1 MRESEV
7 TEMKRKKDFKR
18 EIPWVLFLVPALLV
32 YSIVVIIPTVSTLV
46 YSFTDYNGFSA
57 DFHFVALRNYFQVFQ
72 NKDAVN
78 SITNSLIYGITV
90 PILVTVL
97 AIPLAL
103 VLNSNLK
110 SKNILRAV
118 FFFPS
123 VISTLFLGYI
133 WKFILS
139 SSSTGLINSLRIK
152 AGKDILL
159 LLSDQKMAM
168 PLLILITVWAGVGW
182 HACIYIANLQTI
194 SPDYYEAATLD
205 GASKWQQF
213 KSITFPMLAPAMSS
227 SVLLLLTGNLKA
239 YDLPYALTSGG
250 PGTATTMI
258 TQTIIE
264 EGVTSNRV
272 GYASAMSFLFL
283 IVIAVLT
290 ISVNAYIAKR
300 ERQLYE

>member
-1 MRESEV
+1 M
-7 TEMKRKKDFKR
+7 MNAKNNFKK
-18 EIPWVLFLVPALLV
+18 EIPWILFLVPALLI
-32 YSIVVIIPTVSTLV
+32 YSIVVIIPTVSTLI
-46 YSFTDYNGFSA
+46 YSFTNYNGFSSA
-57 DFHFVALRNYFQVFQ
+57 FHCVGIKNYLQVFQ

-78 SITNSLIYGITV
+78 SITNSLIYGVTV
-90 PILVTVL
+90 PILVML
-97 AIPLAL
+97 IAIPLSL
-103 VLNSNLK
+103 ILNSNLK
-110 SKNILRAV
+110 SKNLLRAV

-139 SSSTGLINSLRIK
+139 SSSTGLINSLRIN
-152 AGKDILL
+152 AGKDSLL
-159 LLSDQKMAM
+159 LLADQKMAM
-168 PLLILITVWAGVGW
+168 PLLILITVWASVGW

-213 KSITFPMLAPAMSS
+213 KSITLPMLTPAMSS
-227 SVLLLLTGNLKA
+227 SILLLLTGNLKA

-283 IVIAVLT
+283 IVIAILT
-290 ISVNAYIAKR
+290 VSVNTYISKR
-300 ERQLYE
+300 ERKLYE

>member
-1 MRESEV
+1 MSIKRDLKKES
-7 TEMKRKKDFKR
+7 
-18 EIPWVLFLVPALLV
+18 PWVLFLLPALLV

-46 YSFTDYNGFSA
+46 YSFTDYNGFSSA
-57 DFHFVALRNYFQVFQ
+57 FHFVGGRNYLQVFQ
-72 NKDAVN
+72 NKTAVN
-78 SITNSLIYGITV
+78 SITNSLIYGVTV
-90 PILVTVL
+90 PILVTIL
-97 AIPLAL
+97 AIPLAMI
-103 VLNSNLK
+103 LNSHLK
-110 SKNILRAV
+110 SKDLLRAV

-139 SSSTGLINSLRIK
+139 SSSTGLINSLRIN

-159 LLSDQKMAM
+159 LLADQKMAM
-168 PLLILITVWAGVGW
+168 PLLILITVWSSVGW

-194 SPDYYEAATLD
+194 SHDYYEAATLD

-213 KSITFPMLAPAMSS
+213 KSITFPMLTPALSS
-227 SVLLLLTGNLKA
+227 SLLLLTGNLKA

-283 IVIAVLT
+283 IVIAVIT
-290 ISVNAYIAKR
+290 VSVNRFIADR
-300 ERQLYE
+300 ERKLYE

>member
-1 MRESEV
+1 M
-7 TEMKRKKDFKR
+7 
-18 EIPWVLFLVPALLV
+18 
-32 YSIVVIIPTVSTLV
+32 
-46 YSFTDYNGFSA
+46 
-57 DFHFVALRNYFQVFQ
+57 FQ
-72 NKDAVN
+72 NKNAVN

-90 PILVTVL
+90 PILVTIL
-97 AIPLAL
+97 AIPLAM
-103 VLNSNLK
+103 VLNSHLK
-110 SKNILRAV
+110 SKNLLRAV

-139 SSSTGLINSLRIK
+139 SSSTGLINSLRIN

-159 LLSDQKMAM
+159 LLADQNMAM
-168 PLLILITVWAGVGW
+168 PLLILITVWSSVGW

-194 SPDYYEAATLD
+194 SHDYYEAATLD

-213 KSITFPMLAPAMSS
+213 KNITFPMLTPAMSS
-227 SVLLLLTGNLKA
+227 SLLLLLTGNLKA

-283 IVIAVLT
+283 IVIAVIT
-290 ISVNAYIAKR
+290 VSVNRFIAKR
-300 ERQLYE
+300 ERKLYE

>member
-1 MRESEV
+1 MNV
-7 TEMKRKKDFKR
+7 KRYLKK
-18 EIPWVLFLVPALLV
+18 EIPWVLFLLPALLV

-46 YSFTDYNGFSA
+46 YSFTNYNGFSSA
-57 DFHFVALRNYFQVFQ
+57 FHFVGVKNYLQVFQ
-72 NKDAVN
+72 NKAAVN
-78 SITNSLIYGITV
+78 SITNSLIYGVTV
-90 PILVTVL
+90 PALVTIL
-97 AIPLAL
+97 AIPLAIIP
-103 VLNSNLK
+103 NSQLK
-110 SKNILRAV
+110 SRNVLRAV

-139 SSSTGLINSLRIK
+139 SSSTGLINSMRIN
-152 AGKDILL
+152 AGKDTLL
-159 LLSDQKMAM
+159 LLADQKMAM
-168 PLLILITVWAGVGW
+168 PLLILITVWASVGW

-213 KSITFPMLAPAMSS
+213 KNITFPMLTPAMSS
-227 SVLLLLTGNLKA
+227 SLLLLLTGNLKA

-283 IVIAVLT
+283 VVIAVIT
-290 ISVNAYIAKR
+290 IGVNTFIAKR
-300 ERQLYE
+300 ERKLYE

>member
-1 MRESEV
+1 MKKKNFMR
-7 TEMKRKKDFKR
+7 R
-18 EIPWVLFLVPALLV
+18 EIPWVLFFIPALVV
-32 YSIVVIIPTVSTLV
+32 YSIVVIIPTVSTIGL
-46 YSFTDYNGFSA
+46 SFTDYNGFSP
-57 DFHFVALRNYFQVFQ
+57 DFEFTGLKNYLMVFQ
-72 NKDAVN
+72 NDAALT

-90 PILVTVL
+90 PVLVTAL

-103 VLNSNLK
+103 ALNSKVK
-110 SKNILRAV
+110 SKNFLRAV

-139 SSSTGLINSLRIK
+139 SSSTGLINSMRVS

-159 LLSDQKMAM
+159 LLADPKQAM
-168 PLLILITVWAGVGW
+168 SFLILITVWSSVGW

-205 GASKWQQF
+205 GATAWQKF
-213 KSITFPMLAPAMSS
+213 KNITFPMLAPSMTS
-227 SVLLLLTGNLKA
+227 SVLLLLTGSLKA
-239 YDLPYALTSGG
+239 YDLPYALTGGG
-250 PGTATTMI
+250 PGTSTTMI

-264 EGVTSNRV
+264 EGVTANRV

-283 IVIAVLT
+283 IIIAIITVSLT
-290 ISVNAYIAKR
+290 LYMNKR
-300 ERQLYE
+300 ERRLYE

>member
-1 MRESEV
+1 MGV
-7 TEMKRKKDFKR
+7 KRGFKR

-32 YSIVVIIPTVSTLV
+32 YSIVVVIPTVSTLV
-46 YSFTDYNGFSA
+46 YSFTNYNGFSSG
-57 DFHFVALRNYFQVFQ
+57 FHFVGLNNYFQVFQ
-72 NKDAVN
+72 NKNAVN

-110 SKNILRAV
+110 SKNLLRAV

-152 AGKDILL
+152 SGKDILL

-168 PLLILITVWAGVGW
+168 PLLILITVWSCVGW

-213 KSITFPMLAPAMSS
+213 KSITFPMLTPAMSS
-227 SVLLLLTGNLKA
+227 SILLLLTGNLKA

-250 PGTATTMI
+250 PGTATTMV

-300 ERQLYE
+300 ERQLYD

>member
-1 MRESEV
+1 MSI
-7 TEMKRKKDFKR
+7 KKDFKR

-32 YSIVVIIPTVSTLV
+32 YCIVVVIPTVSTLV
-46 YSFTDYNGFSA
+46 YSFTNYNGFSS
-57 DFHFVALRNYFQVFQ
+57 DFHFVGLYNYLQVFQ

-78 SITNSLIYGITV
+78 SITNSLVYGITV

-152 AGKDILL
+152 NGKDILL

-168 PLLILITVWAGVGW
+168 PLLILITVWSCVGW

-213 KSITFPMLAPAMSS
+213 KTITFPMLTPAMSS
-227 SVLLLLTGNLKA
+227 SILLLLTGNLKA

-290 ISVNAYIAKR
+290 ISVNTYIAKR
-300 ERQLYE
+300 ERRLYD

>member
-1 MRESEV
+1 MNV
-7 TEMKRKKDFKR
+7 KRYLKK
-18 EIPWVLFLVPALLV
+18 EIPWVLFLLPALLV

-46 YSFTDYNGFSA
+46 YSFTNYNGFSSA
-57 DFHFVALRNYFQVFQ
+57 FHFVGVKNYLQVFQ
-72 NKDAVN
+72 NKAAVN
-78 SITNSLIYGITV
+78 SITNSLIYGVTV
-90 PILVTVL
+90 PALVTIL
-97 AIPLAL
+97 AIPLAII
-103 VLNSNLK
+103 LNSQLK
-110 SKNILRAV
+110 SRNVLRAV

-139 SSSTGLINSLRIK
+139 SSSTGLINSMRIN
-152 AGKDILL
+152 AGKDTLL
-159 LLSDQKMAM
+159 LLADQKMAM
-168 PLLILITVWAGVGW
+168 PLLILITVWASVGW

-194 SPDYYEAATLD
+194 SSDYYEAATLD

-213 KSITFPMLAPAMSS
+213 KNITFPMLTPAMSS
-227 SVLLLLTGNLKA
+227 SLLLLLTGNLKA

-283 IVIAVLT
+283 VVIAVIT
-290 ISVNAYIAKR
+290 IGVNTFIAKR
-300 ERQLYE
+300 ERKLYE

>member
-1 MRESEV
+1 MSV
-7 TEMKRKKDFKR
+7 KRDVKK
-18 EIPWVLFLVPALLV
+18 EIPWILFLLPALLV

-46 YSFTDYNGFSA
+46 YSFTDYNGFSSA
-57 DFHFVALRNYFQVFQ
+57 FHFVGGKNYFQVFQ
-72 NKDAVN
+72 NKTAVN

-90 PILVTVL
+90 PVLVTIL
-97 AIPLAL
+97 AIPLAM
-103 VLNSNLK
+103 VLNSHLE
-110 SKNILRAV
+110 SKNLLRAV

-123 VISTLFLGYI
+123 VISSLFLGYI

-139 SSSTGLINSLRIK
+139 SSSTGLINSLRIN
-152 AGKDILL
+152 AGKESLL
-159 LLSDQKMAM
+159 LLADQNMAM
-168 PLLILITVWAGVGW
+168 PLLILITVWSSVGW

-194 SPDYYEAATLD
+194 SHDYYEAATLD

-213 KSITFPMLAPAMSS
+213 KSITFPMLTPAMSS
-227 SVLLLLTGNLKA
+227 SLLLLLTGNLKA

-283 IVIAVLT
+283 IVIAVIT
-290 ISVNAYIAKR
+290 VSVNMFIAKR
-300 ERQLYE
+300 ERKLYE

>member
-1 MRESEV
+1 MSI
-7 TEMKRKKDFKR
+7 KKDFKR

-32 YSIVVIIPTVSTLV
+32 YCIVVVIPTVGTLV
-46 YSFTDYNGFSA
+46 YSFTNYNGFSS
-57 DFHFVALRNYFQVFQ
+57 DFHFVGLYNYLQVFQ

-78 SITNSLIYGITV
+78 SITNSLVYGITV

-152 AGKDILL
+152 NGKDILL

-168 PLLILITVWAGVGW
+168 PLLILITVWSCVGW

-213 KSITFPMLAPAMSS
+213 KTITFPMLTPAMSS
-227 SVLLLLTGNLKA
+227 SILLLLTGNLKA

-290 ISVNAYIAKR
+290 ISVNTYIAKR
-300 ERQLYE
+300 ERRLYD

>member
-1 MRESEV
+1 M
-7 TEMKRKKDFKR
+7 TEMGIKKDFKK
-18 EIPWVLFLVPALLV
+18 EIPWVLFMVPALLV
-32 YSIVVIIPTVSTLV
+32 YCTVVVIPTVSTLV
-46 YSFTDYNGFSA
+46 YSFTDYNGLSPKF
-57 DFHFVALRNYFQVFQ
+57 DFIGLKNYFQVFQ
-72 NKDAVN
+72 NKAAVN
-78 SITNSLIYGITV
+78 SIMNSLIYGITV
-90 PILVTVL
+90 PVLVTAL

-110 SKNILRAV
+110 SKNILRTV

-152 AGKDILL
+152 SGKEILL

-168 PLLILITVWAGVGW
+168 PLLILITVWASVGW

-213 KSITFPMLAPAMSS
+213 KSITLPMLTPAMSS
-227 SVLLLLTGNLKA
+227 SILLLLTGNLKA

-283 IVIAVLT
+283 IVIAVIT
-290 ISVNAYIAKR
+290 VSVNAYIAKR
-300 ERQLYE
+300 ERKLYE